1 MSKKLL
7 SLLLLALSCAA
18 LLLMTMGS
26 VGQKR
31 LSQLYV
37 SWDTWNELIAARQ
50 EFVPSKDQT
59 TLFGEVY
66 FNGYTLAFDQS
77 NQMLMY
83 SLIEDDPTAYDPFVK
98 VAPAHISAQV
108 AVMGGEIT
116 DEMIRNNESIQ
127 MMVYTPNYY
136 AIYQLK
142 CTTLPILEV
151 EKAPWEIP
159 LETVHTKIKLFD
171 NRKEATKRTLVSTAS
186 IHIRGGFSRMFY
198 KKSYKLSLQ
207 TESAGNNWRNRHESL
222 LGLRQ
227 DDDWILN
234 AMYTDKDKIRD
245 VFSTN
250 LWYETSSNSNEFAII
265 NGTKYRYVEVFYG
278 EQYWGMYALC
288 NPIDEK
294 QVELKSDEHMY
305 RKYDAFVQETEI
317 DFEKR
322 GPIDGYEYRAGNL
335 ENPDWEPLRLYYHT
349 LLSPSTKTGE
359 KLYTL
364 ADIENSI
371 DLLLFLN
378 LIQGVDHAHLRGTNA
393 VFNLFLTAKRS
404 QDGTLKILYTPWD
417 MDRTWGYGHSGY
429 EMDPSLNVVMDTNIV
444 TRLME
449 LGDEQMAKR
458 LINRYW
464 ELRESTWSEEYLES
478 MLLDLENDVFGSG
491 AYAREANMW
500 PLGQDSNQYIGF
512 SEFIDYVYDRLWYMD
527 DYIDT
532 LSYDWGF

>member
-142 CTTLPILEV
+142 CTTLPIIEV
-151 EKAPWEIP
+151 ETDPKDIHRAD
-159 LETVHTKIKLFD
+159 TQTKVRLFD
-171 NRKEATKRTLVSTAS
+171 NRKEARNRTLISSAS
-186 IHIRGGFSRMFY
+186 IHIRGGVSRSY
-198 KKSYKLSLQ
+198 PKNSYKLSLQ
-207 TESAGNNWRNRHESL
+207 TESAGNNWRNRHVSL

-227 DDDWILN
+227 DDDWVLN
-234 AMYTDKDKIRD
+234 GIYSEKDKVRE
-245 VFSTN
+245 VFTTN
-250 LWYETSSNSNEFAII
+250 LWYESCADNNEFGIT
-265 NGTKYRYVEVFYG
+265 NGMQYKYVEMFFG
-278 EQYWGMYALC
+278 EQYWGIYALGS
-288 NPIDEK
+288 PIDEK
-294 QVELKSDEHMY
+294 QIELKSGEHMY
-305 RKYDAFVQETEI
+305 RKVNPYAVETEI
-317 DFEKR
+317 DFETR
-322 GPIDGYEYRAGNL
+322 GPIDGYEYKAGNL

-349 LLSPSTKTGE
+349 LLSLSLKSVDT
-359 KLYTL
+359 LYTL
-364 ADIENSI
+364 ADVENAI
-371 DLLLFLN
+371 DIYLFLN
-378 LIQGVDHAHLRGTNA
+378 LIQGVDHAHLRGNNIIY
-393 VFNLFLTAKRS
+393 NLFLTAKKAD
-404 QDGTLKILYTPWD
+404 DGSLKMLYTPWD
-417 MDRTWGYGHSGY
+417 MDNTWGAVFGEY
-429 EMDPSLNVVMDTNIV
+429 EMDPSSNVIIDTSVV
-444 TRLME
+444 TRLLD
-449 LGDEQMAKR
+449 LGDERMAER
-458 LINRYW
+458 VINRYW
-464 ELRESTWSEEYLES
+464 ELRDGPWSEENMEK
-478 MLLDLENDVFGSG
+478 MLLELEADIFDSG
-491 AYAREANMW
+491 AYVREYEIWHPEQASD
-500 PLGQDSNQYIGF
+500 QDAKL

-532 LSYDWGF
+532 LAYNWGF